1 MATGIIRIGLFDF
14 IQEMTTF
21 RVEGPTPAAR
31 LNALTRFATLFLGK
45 LLDVYG
51 GLLSTA

>member
-14 IQEMTTF
+14 IQQLTTF
-21 RVEGPTPAAR
+21 QVKGPTPAAR
-31 LNALTRFATLFLGK
+31 LNALTRFTTLFMGK

-51 GLLSTA
+51 GFLSTS